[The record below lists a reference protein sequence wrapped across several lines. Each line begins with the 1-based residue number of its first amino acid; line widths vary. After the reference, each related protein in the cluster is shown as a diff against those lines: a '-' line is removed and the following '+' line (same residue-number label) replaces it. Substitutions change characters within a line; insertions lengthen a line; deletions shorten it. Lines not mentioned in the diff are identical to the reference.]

1 MKSSVRLLALLLLG
15 IGSHARADEVAAAVA
30 ANFTAPM
37 KQIAAAFEADSGHK
51 VLLSFGSTGKLYAQI
66 ANGGPFDMFLAADT
80 VRPEKVEAEGLGV
93 SGTRFTYAV
102 GTLVLWS
109 PDEKQVDAAGE
120 VLKNGQFKHLAI
132 ANPKT
137 APYGAAAVEAMTR
150 LGVYPAIEA
159 RLVQGDSITQ
169 TWQFVA
175 TGNAE
180 LGFVAA
186 SQLIKDGQPL
196 GGSQWA
202 VPTELYTPIRQDAV
216 LLKHGANNPAATALI
231 EYLKGEKA
239 AGIIRSYGYALH

>member
-1 MKSSVRLLALLLLG
+1 MKKSLCCLALLSMSAAAPL
-15 IGSHARADEVAAAVA
+15 HAAEVAAAVA

-37 KQIAAAFEADSGHK
+37 KQIAAAFEADTGHT
-51 VLLSFGSTGKLYAQI
+51 VVLSFGSSGKLYAQI
-66 ANGGPFDMFLAADT
+66 ANGGPFDVFLSADAE
-80 VRPEKVEAEGLGV
+80 RPAQAEAEGLAVAG
-93 SGTRFTYAV
+93 SRFTYAV

-109 PDEKQVDAAGE
+109 PDPKQVDAAGA
-120 VLKNGQFKHLAI
+120 VLKSGGFRHLAI

-137 APYGAAAVEAMTR
+137 APYGTAAVEAMR
-150 LGVYPAIEA
+150 KLGVYDTVAP

-196 GGSQWA
+196 AGSRWV
-202 VPTELYTPIRQDAV
+202 VPTDLYAPILQDAV
-216 LLKHGANNPAATALI
+216 RLKRGADNPAAAALVD
-231 EYLKGEKA
+231 YLKGEKA